1 MRNASSSSG
10 GDGGDVGAGG
20 GSLSSNFDFYMSV
33 LSEFSSRYLDAISSF
48 GELPVTRAHWYDDE
62 KKNIEFARAQ
72 EEQRQQ
78 FGAFR
83 GVQQSQ
89 PATPLKTEPDITER
103 FDCLDDVVALAVAV
117 CSACPDCAHQFW
129 STTEEQEQGEDGA
142 LSTHLRLSP
151 SRVLMKL
158 EQKQSGEDS
167 LLPTYLSF
175 LAAVALANA
184 PGEDESKNGAEVVH
198 QLLMGGAA
206 NLNMSPRSSPNRTQI
221 TWQYLLDLICYYAD
235 ELSRPASSGESSK
248 SMSEGLRRSASGT
261 YETDGTPSTAYY
273 YGADSNATDGQSA
286 SYSRGESQG
295 GSGSSSATSGRKR
308 FELDEHNK
316 FELLSIL
323 TLISNVCSRST
334 KARSEILALTT
345 SSAAGGI
352 GGPTLSTLFSLVVSP
367 IPTDIRGL
375 VFVAVANLVRS
386 QPTKMSSEQEKE
398 SAITQGKEAWRLLE
412 MTQILPIG
420 LLGQYAPMPDASRF
434 TAAPGVPDAEIKCIM
449 ESGFKYY
456 KEVSFFAVVDA
467 CPSHRIIIRLLVLID
482 AHVLVP
488 FILVCFNVSQKRAR
502 AEEASSSAW
511 FPASVEY
518 GIVHEMEHVEA
529 IEGSYP
535 ATEGLLYLITS
546 LVQTVGCPSDLGS
559 AWRPRPGCTPYIEY
573 VIDFVLPRATGLTV
587 TGKQA
592 LSFATPADKY
602 RLVSRA
608 LEVVEAVIV
617 RYMVPPD
624 SSKQALSAS
633 SKLQQQPL
641 SLETIGRHYESSLR
655 HASEECSLALV
666 TSKVFPC
673 IEKAEELTQFEVQD
687 SLRDYRNEQLSLAP
701 AQNAAPET
709 TYAGGSYSAQQF
721 NSTPGFHTPPSVA
734 GPAQNNAALL
744 DLQSMTV
751 PCPKSPGFTILA
763 NILSSERGNLFHI
776 LAHLLIE
783 SDGASGVGVH
793 GQEDYS
799 RALAIAAFGNAP
811 PVFAYSKM
819 AIDEQKRLDAQSF
832 GALLRT
838 EPPQTPNTWIH
849 AFMRPLFPPRSHALF
864 SNMSNVADSY
874 VASHDGVTWRELSI
888 LLSLRILCAAAGREE
903 AFGKAV
909 HGSFTTLSVVP
920 VLQFRAPIQ
929 GSFVSRVL
937 ESYDVNVV
945 HLSQLLLDS
954 AGQRTFPAELTPAI
968 AQYVGYRT
976 CSLGDDEDMAKAAMS
991 IVTYLTGTLSHEET
1005 LAALCGRSL
1014 DGGNRLAQA
1023 FARRLLMPPSPLSNA
1038 SAILPLPS
1046 GIKGLRHLIIDLAL
1060 YYLQYGDSENLSHVL
1075 LGLAEHSFSVT
1086 TAQGKRI
1093 AVPEVMRTHNCL
1105 DAALHL
1111 ISDLD
1116 FVLSPDTSSL
1126 AAKCYELICK
1136 LYSSSDP
1143 TVKVSVMLKLRGRD
1157 FWYKHLLRFLSTNYP
1172 GHQRSVSILQV
1183 VTARAL
1189 ASRSDKS
1196 PDYDTLHCIA
1206 WVLKGCALELHALAG
1221 HLHSSAPMQDNSGMA
1236 AVFAPQPTK
1245 CKRLLSLLLA
1255 QPHCLL
1261 LQTMLDMPTV
1271 QPEVAHSL
1279 GAATPSRDLIH
1290 SAQGP
1295 MDGPSDVAGGHVL
1308 VDPVT
1313 LVSLLR
1319 IHNSNIAGGDIAA
1332 VAVLPSLSAPKT
1344 EQELAAVEW
1353 ATAWNAYSKFSCAST
1368 HFANAWGLVMGSSL
1382 VSCQPFVLQD
1392 MTDTLA
1398 STTPLVGIEAVVQLL
1413 CAVLSRLCADPNR
1426 QSSRIEAGVA
1436 LPMSAAALQLITF
1449 LTDVSSIADD
1459 AAAGGDNST
1468 TDTTNARSFGSGDFH
1483 TGQRSV
1489 EKEDMVKI
1497 CTFICAAIAACSSG
1511 TDVARNYERA
1521 SILSCGLVDVLTA
1534 MRRGNGAEA
1543 FGEKMLFRSSWGEH
1557 DAYLN
1562 AAALL
1567 LQIASQSGRANSDP
1581 SSTTSGVNA
1590 QFSEKE
1596 RSMVLAARSGFTA
1609 LITYFDWLESKLK
1622 EQVPSFSDS
1631 FLLRVYT
1638 FDNNRAASPE
1648 TTALARLGN
1657 ALESYDI
1664 DAAFI
1669 LQQIASCRTGTYFLL
1684 NMGITTALVSGATK
1698 YAKEV
1703 YGPGGG
1709 LDEIVERES
1718 YGSREV
1724 QAPEFLRGH
1733 LLLLNTMLSLGVT
1746 ELAPSARQKLLYD
1759 AAQVI
1764 QWYSATF
1771 DRLIRSFPKDMDL
1784 VTELFTCLQ
1793 LVASSLSQRSSA
1805 PPSGSVAN
1813 GLETMIDLHVLTR
1826 LDRRAIDL
1834 AFHLAEY
1841 PFPGHLLPSVPMRLT
1856 SMERAKLSQNTHV
1869 SISVSQG
1876 SSWWDLLATSD
1887 AQGSQSIHLPDP
1899 PTGSGSGSTWGSGI
1913 GLSRSGNHGTWTA
1926 EKYYHAIAAARC
1938 LETCLLYLQ
1947 IRAEG
1952 SVSLPLDGLSIAKGI
1967 CRCSDAAR
1975 SISERLDYLG
1985 HSTTTDIAS
1994 RMSSFSMSASNT
2006 RNHSEEAE
2014 RTALQVLGPSLARN
2028 ASKLLTLAHSQS
2040 KNLKREFVARHG
2052 TGTSLQ
2058 IKNVINEFS
2067 ACIIPALEHT
2077 QIESTGIGCGGE
2089 GTSANNEFNK
2099 TVARE
2104 LREELESLSR
2114 GLM

>member
-1 MRNASSSSG
+1 
-10 GDGGDVGAGG
+10 
-20 GSLSSNFDFYMSV
+20 
-33 LSEFSSRYLDAISSF
+33 
-48 GELPVTRAHWYDDE
+48 
-62 KKNIEFARAQ
+62 
-72 EEQRQQ
+72 
-78 FGAFR
+78 
-83 GVQQSQ
+83 
-89 PATPLKTEPDITER
+89 
-103 FDCLDDVVALAVAV
+103 
-117 CSACPDCAHQFW
+117 
-129 STTEEQEQGEDGA
+129 
-142 LSTHLRLSP
+142 
-151 SRVLMKL
+151 
-158 EQKQSGEDS
+158 
-167 LLPTYLSF
+167 
-175 LAAVALANA
+175 
-184 PGEDESKNGAEVVH
+184 
-198 QLLMGGAA
+198 
-206 NLNMSPRSSPNRTQI
+206 
-221 TWQYLLDLICYYAD
+221 
-235 ELSRPASSGESSK
+235 
-248 SMSEGLRRSASGT
+248 
-261 YETDGTPSTAYY
+261 
-273 YGADSNATDGQSA
+273 
-286 SYSRGESQG
+286 
-295 GSGSSSATSGRKR
+295 
-308 FELDEHNK
+308 
-316 FELLSIL
+316 
-323 TLISNVCSRST
+323 
-334 KARSEILALTT
+334 
-345 SSAAGGI
+345 
-352 GGPTLSTLFSLVVSP
+352 
-367 IPTDIRGL
+367 
-375 VFVAVANLVRS
+375 
-386 QPTKMSSEQEKE
+386 
-398 SAITQGKEAWRLLE
+398 
-412 MTQILPIG
+412 
-420 LLGQYAPMPDASRF
+420 
-434 TAAPGVPDAEIKCIM
+434 
-449 ESGFKYY
+449 
-456 KEVSFFAVVDA
+456 
-467 CPSHRIIIRLLVLID
+467 
-482 AHVLVP
+482 
-488 FILVCFNVSQKRAR
+488 
-502 AEEASSSAW
+502 
-511 FPASVEY
+511 
-518 GIVHEMEHVEA
+518 MEHVEA
-529 IEGSYP
+529 IDGSYP

-559 AWRPRPGCTPYIEY
+559 AWRPRPGCTPYIEN
-573 VIDFVLPRATGLTV
+573 VIDFVLPRATGLTNK
-587 TGKQA
+587 GKQA

-624 SSKQALSAS
+624 SSKQALPAS
-633 SKLQQQPL
+633 SKLQQQQQQQQPL
-641 SLETIGRHYESSLR
+641 SLESIGRHYESSLR
-655 HASEECSLALV
+655 HASEESSLALV
-666 TSKVFPC
+666 TSKIFPC

-734 GPAQNNAALL
+734 GPAQNNTAAL

-763 NILSSERGNLFHI
+763 NILSSERGNLFYI

-799 RALAIAAFGNAP
+799 RALAMAAFGNTP

-832 GALLRT
+832 GASLRT
-838 EPPQTPNTWIH
+838 EPPQTPNTWVH

-864 SNMSNVADSY
+864 SNTSNVADCY
-874 VASHDGVTWRELSI
+874 VASHDGVTWRERSI

-909 HGSFTTLSVVP
+909 HGSSTTLSVVP

-954 AGQRTFPAELTPAI
+954 AGQRAFPAELTPAI

-976 CSLGDDEDMAKAAMS
+976 CSLSDDEDMAKAAMS

-1005 LAALCGRSL
+1005 LAVLCGRSL

-1023 FARRLLMPPSPLSNA
+1023 FARRLLIPPSPSSNA

-1075 LGLAEHSFSVT
+1075 LGLAENSFSVI

-1093 AVPEVMRTHNCL
+1093 AVPEVMRSHNCL

-1143 TVKVSVMLKLRGRD
+1143 TVTASVMLKLRGRD
-1157 FWYKHLLRFLSTNYP
+1157 FWYTHLLRFLSTNYP
-1172 GHQRSVSILQV
+1172 GLQSSVSILQV
-1183 VTARAL
+1183 VTSRAL

-1221 HLHSSAPMQDNSGMA
+1221 HLHSSAPLQDNSGMA

-1255 QPHCLL
+1255 QPQCLL
-1261 LQTMLDMPTV
+1261 LQAMVDMPIV

-1290 SAQGP
+1290 SAQRP
-1295 MDGPSDVAGGHVL
+1295 MDGPSDVTGGHVL
-1308 VDPVT
+1308 VDPVA

-1332 VAVLPSLSAPKT
+1332 AAVLPSLSAPKT

-1392 MTDTLA
+1392 VTDTLA
-1398 STTPLVGIEAVVQLL
+1398 SSTPLIGIEAVVQLL
-1413 CAVLSRLCADPNR
+1413 CAVLTRLSADPNR

-1436 LPMSAAALQLITF
+1436 VPMSAVALQLITF
-1449 LTDVSSIADD
+1449 LTDVSSAADI
-1459 AAAGGDNST
+1459 AAADGGNRAAGT
-1468 TDTTNARSFGSGDFH
+1468 MNPRGTGSSGNPNVN
-1483 TGQRSV
+1483 QRSV

-1497 CTFICAAIAACSSG
+1497 CTLICAAIAACSSG
-1511 TDVARNYERA
+1511 ADVARNYERA
-1521 SILSCGLVDVLTA
+1521 SILSCGLVDVLGA
-1534 MRRGNGAEA
+1534 MRSGHGAEA
-1543 FGEKMLFRSSWGEH
+1543 FGEKILFRSSWGEH

-1562 AAALL
+1562 AASLL
-1567 LQIASQSGRANSDP
+1567 LQIASQSGRATSAP
-1581 SSTTSGVNA
+1581 SSTTSGVDV

-1684 NMGITTALVSGATK
+1684 NMGITTALVSAATK

-1733 LLLLNTMLSLGVT
+1733 LLLLNTMLSLGIA
-1746 ELAPSARQKLLYD
+1746 ELAPPARQKLLYD

-1793 LVASSLSQRSSA
+1793 LVASSLSQQSSA
-1805 PPSGSVAN
+1805 GPTGSVAN
-1813 GLETMIDLHVLTR
+1813 GLDTMIDQHVLTR

-1869 SISVSQG
+1869 SITVSQG
-1876 SSWWDLLATSD
+1876 SSWWDLLVADD

-1899 PTGSGSGSTWGSGI
+1899 PTGSGSGSTWGSGL
-1913 GLSRSGNHGTWTA
+1913 GRRSSGNHGTWTA
-1926 EKYYHAIAAARC
+1926 EKYDHAIAAARC

-1952 SVSLPLDGLSIAKGI
+1952 SASLPLDGLAIAKGI

-1985 HSTTTDIAS
+1985 HSTTADIAS
-1994 RMSSFSMSASNT
+1994 RMSSFSMSVPDS

-2014 RTALQVLGPSLARN
+2014 RHALQVLGPSLARN
-2028 ASKLLTLAHSQS
+2028 ASNLLTLAHSQS

-2058 IKNVINEFS
+2058 IKNVVNEFY
-2067 ACIIPALEHT
+2067 ACIMPALEHT

-2099 TVARE
+2099 TVAKE